1 MDKHFTICVGRQ
13 FGSGGRSI
21 AQLVGQKLGVS
32 VYDRNLLKTASENT
46 GFSEELF
53 EKADEEQTRKGL
65 RGFFMNHF
73 SGAGMPDN
81 YLSNESIFN
90 MQADA
95 IRKIHEN
102 EDCIIVGRCADYV
115 LRDSDRLLSVFI
127 AASVDDRVARI
138 CRQENLSQSRAL
150 SNIEQQD
157 RDRAAYFNYYTG
169 RVWGDPT
176 FYDMCLNSTN
186 LGYGKCADMIVELA
200 KERLGI

>member
-13 FGSGGRSI
+13 FGSGGRNI
-21 AQLVGQKLGVS
+21 AQLVGERLGVS
-32 VYDRNLLKTASENT
+32 VYDQNLLKTASDNT

-53 EKADEEQTRKGL
+53 ERADEEQTRKGL

-81 YLSNESIFN
+81 YLSNESIFH
-90 MQADA
+90 MQADS
-95 IRKIHEN
+95 IHKIHEN
-102 EDCIIVGRCADYV
+102 ESCVFVGRCADYV
-115 LRDSDRLLSVFI
+115 LRDSDRLFSVFI
-127 AASVDDRVARI
+127 AASMDDRIARI
-138 CRQENLSQSRAL
+138 SRHGNLSQSRAL
-150 SNIEQQD
+150 AEIERHD
-157 RDRAAYFNYYTG
+157 RDRAAYYNYYTG